1 MSNQDWS
8 IMIVKSGKTVSFQP
22 DVPNSQPGEPL
33 QAGDA
38 DLISWNNRT
47 GADHWPWAI
56 DPTTGEPFETAA
68 AAQAANLYL
77 SDNVD
82 AWQSGSPAFPTTAP
96 ATGSTTINY
105 ICRYHANET
114 GQIIVS
120 ASN

>member
-8 IMIVKSGKTVSFQP
+8 IMIVKSGKTVAFQP
-22 DVPNSQPGEPL
+22 DFPNSKPGEPL

-38 DLISWNNRT
+38 DLISWNNTT

-68 AAQAANLYL
+68 AAQNASLYL
-77 SDNVD
+77 CDNVD
-82 AWQSGSPAFPTTAP
+82 AHQSSSPAFLTTAP
-96 ATGSTTINY
+96 ATGETTINY
-105 ICRYHANET
+105 ICRYHTNET

-120 ASN
+120 PNN